1 MMHVVIKTIITR
13 EELCMGKSCSIQK
26 IAPLWGAP
34 VSGGNALECVCA
46 LSGFKGMLLD
56 QAHCKAIG
64 PSCLLQWRTV
74 PETHRMVTSR
84 HHTWDTR
91 SRFDRSTQD
100 RKAYPFEKQ
109 PGRKR
114 RGSCAGPVRAAGVA
128 DSSGCGSLGAAAAG
142 DAQGPGAAL
151 RAGGCAGG
159 ASRSPRG
166 NRRGEPRVRGLLQC
180 YASA

>member
-64 PSCLLQWRTV
+64 PSCLLQWRTM
-74 PETHRMVTSR
+74 PETHRMVTSG

-109 PGRKR
+109 QEGNGVGLVQVLCELPGLLT
-114 RGSCAGPVRAAGVA
+114 AQ
-128 DSSGCGSLGAAAAG
+128 GAAVWG
-142 DAQGPGAAL
+142 Q
-151 RAGGCAGG
+151 
-159 ASRSPRG
+159 
-166 NRRGEPRVRGLLQC
+166 LLQ
-180 YASA
+180 ATLKALEQRSEQEGAQEAPPEALEEIAEESQG